1 MKKLS
6 FDYSNAL
13 GFFKENELSLME
25 AQCKLATE
33 TLMNGVGAGND
44 FLGWIDL
51 PTNYDKVE
59 FNRIKDAAEKIKND
73 SEVLIVIGIG
83 GSYLGARAAIEFL
96 SHTFY
101 NNQPKS
107 KRKGPEIYFA
117 GQNISGKYINDLL
130 EIIGDRDYSVNV
142 ISKSGTTT
150 EPAIA
155 FRVFKKHLEEK
166 YGVEGA
172 RKSMR

>member
-59 FNRIKDAAEKIKND
+59 FNRIKDAAEKIKDD
-73 SEVLIVIGIG
+73 SEVLIVIGWRAS
-83 GSYLGARAAIEFL
+83 GSGSPPMRRRTGRAL
-96 SHTFY
+96 
-101 NNQPKS
+101 
-107 KRKGPEIYFA
+107 
-117 GQNISGKYINDLL
+117 
-130 EIIGDRDYSVNV
+130 
-142 ISKSGTTT
+142 
-150 EPAIA
+150 
-155 FRVFKKHLEEK
+155 FR
-166 YGVEGA
+166 
-172 RKSMR
+172 S

>member
-59 FNRIKDAAEKIKND
+59 FNRIKDAAKKIKND
-73 SEVLIVIGIG
+73 LKVLIVIGNG
-83 GSYLGARAAIEFL
+83 GSYLGTRAGIEFL
-96 SHTFY
+96 THNFF
-101 NNQPKS
+101 N
-107 KRKGPEIYFA
+107 
-117 GQNISGKYINDLL
+117 
-130 EIIGDRDYSVNV
+130 
-142 ISKSGTTT
+142 
-150 EPAIA
+150 
-155 FRVFKKHLEEK
+155 
-166 YGVEGA
+166 
-172 RKSMR
+172 